1 MKLIFNIFTI
11 LILFF
16 SPLLQANEWKMEYL
30 KEMNDGCLKTAVDNV
45 SIGQAF
51 EYCGCSTH
59 GIYEE
64 FEIDEILDIFS
75 SGGLLENRK
84 YIRIISDCN
93 KKIGF

>member
-1 MKLIFNIFTI
+1 MKI
-11 LILFF
+11 LITIFVLFF
-16 SPLLQANEWKMEYL
+16 STLLQANEWKMEYL
-30 KEMNDGCLKTAVDNV
+30 KKMNDGCLKTAVDRV

-84 YIRIISDCN
+84 YIRIITDCN

>member
-1 MKLIFNIFTI
+1 MKIISFL

-16 SPLLQANEWKMEYL
+16 SKLLHANEWKMEYL

-64 FEIDEILDIFS
+64 FEVEEILDIFS

-84 YIRIISDCN
+84 YIRIITDCN

>member
-1 MKLIFNIFTI
+1 
-11 LILFF
+11 
-16 SPLLQANEWKMEYL
+16 MEYL

-64 FEIDEILDIFS
+64 FEVDEIIDIFS
-75 SGGLLENRK
+75 SDRFLKIQNILELLQ
-84 YIRIISDCN
+84 IVI
-93 KKIGF
+93 KKLVFNI